1 MNGIINH
8 IRERLCSAYDP
19 DEALALAYWIVEERT
34 ALTRSDIIVGREVPN
49 IPDLDGIIDRLLHH
63 EPIQY
68 IFGHTAWMGLDLL
81 VSPAT
86 LIPRPETAELLRL
99 LPTTE
104 EPLRVLDI
112 GTGSGCIA
120 IAVKRAHPTWQVS
133 AIDISADALAIAKE
147 NARRCDVD
155 IDFHQVDILSNQVT
169 FPLPFLGKGCRLA
182 GGEGALVISNPPYIM
197 ESERASMSPNV
208 LEHEPHTAL
217 FVPDNDPLLF
227 YRRIAQL
234 HWAPALLFEIN
245 EALGSKTAAM
255 LRGQG
260 YTDVTIVRDSYGKER
275 FITARIPE

>member
-8 IRERLCSAYDP
+8 IRERLCSAYDA

-49 IPDLDGIIDRLLHH
+49 IPDLDGIIDRLLRH

-86 LIPRPETAELLRL
+86 LIPRPETAEILRL

-155 IDFHQVDILSNQVT
+155 IDFHQVDILDSSLCEQSKIKNQKS
-169 FPLPFLGKGCRLA
+169 FDL
-182 GGEGALVISNPPYIM
+182 LVSNPPYIM

-245 EALGSKTAAM
+245 EALGSETAAM
-255 LRGQG
+255 LRKEG